1 MTRSCPA
8 CGLDALPAQSVY
20 CLRCGVALADAGGA
34 APYTPPHLKPV
45 LKRRAALDGERKDVT
60 VLMVDVAGSLAVAER
75 LDPEDV
81 HVLMDGFFALA
92 LDCVHAERGTLNQFR
107 GDGFMAL
114 FGAPAA
120 LENHVAHAARA
131 ALAIRRASEEYNR
144 SVRARFGVPFVI
156 RIGAHCG
163 PVWVGAIGTD
173 LRRDYTA
180 EGPTVGIA
188 ARLEQAASPGQILV
202 SDLLAERVRPY
213 AEVVSLG
220 SRVLRGV
227 SVPME
232 IHELVRAG
240 PHETPL
246 DVERARGLGP
256 LAGRDAELA
265 RIRARLAAVERGAA
279 LWLELVGDA
288 GIGKSRLA
296 HEARA
301 REGGVW
307 LEGRCREPEAT
318 RAFSL
323 WLDLL
328 RRWPAALAADEPV
341 AATLRA
347 LGGDPVPRS
356 QGEIEERVRGLLAL
370 VAGAGPISI
379 HVEDAHWMDRASR
392 RLIDSLLANPPAA
405 GIRFLATA
413 RPEGPAS
420 PVSSARGERIALDP
434 LPLRVCEALAGL
446 VLAADPA
453 CAALAELA
461 AVQSGGNPL
470 FALELARAF
479 AEGDAPLRE
488 AAQLEL
494 GLRRSPVRVPTT
506 LRDVIAARIDALPDA
521 EKSVLQS
528 ASVIGRPFA
537 ASQLGAL
544 DAAAPD
550 ADPVAALIARGLL
563 VAGGG
568 ELDFHHDLVREVAY
582 GQMPRTRRQDL
593 HRRCAEWVLGS
604 ARAETPAG
612 YAEIGWHRDRAGESR
627 LAVRAL
633 AAAGRTYMTLF
644 AAREAAAQLGRAWEI
659 LAGLADA
666 ERDAAEST
674 EVGLALVTALNLLD
688 RAGEASAVLERLAAA
703 GAAPDGAARLAEAC
717 VESGWVAFS
726 ERGEGERALAL
737 LDRGIALAH
746 DGGQRIVEAQGH
758 AYRIRV
764 CHLDARIGD
773 AVESARRVAELG
785 TAAGERFGAIFGIGN
800 EGYVACDAGDVAR
813 SLALTREA
821 YELAREA
828 QNEVARALTSAW
840 LVKVLV
846 FHGDAEQALRI
857 AEEAREVARAT
868 DQQGALYNAESWGGA
883 ALLLLGQSQR
893 AADAI
898 ERIATINSRWPSTLD
913 WLALAQLEI
922 GRFAEAAEHA
932 RRCLAQEPPRLI
944 RVRVLRTFGL
954 ALALGSA
961 PDFERG
967 ECAIDE
973 SLSLAVA
980 CGLVP
985 HAAAAHAALAELCAR
1000 RGDSR
1005 RVHYYAER
1013 ARKEWVSCGMAAHA
1027 EQAERAFG

>member
-8 CGLDALPAQSVY
+8 CGIDALPPQSLY
-20 CLRCGVALADAGGA
+20 CLRCGAALDPAGGA
-34 APYTPPHLKPV
+34 APYTPAHLA
-45 LKRRAALDGERKDVT
+45 LIFQRRSALEGERKDVT
-60 VLMVDVAGSLAVAER
+60 VLIVDVAGSLAAAER

-81 HVLMDGFFALA
+81 HALMDGFFALA

-131 ALAIRRASEEYNR
+131 ALAIRRASEEYDR
-144 SVRARFGVPFVI
+144 TVRARFGVSFAV
-156 RIGAHCG
+156 RIGVHCG
-163 PVWVGAIGTD
+163 PVWVGAIGTG

-213 AEVVSLG
+213 VEVVRVG
-220 SRVLRGV
+220 SRELRGV
-227 SVPME
+227 SAPME

-265 RIRARLAAVERGAA
+265 LVRGRLAGVRRGGA
-279 LWLELVGDA
+279 LWLELVGEA

-296 HEARA
+296 HEVRA
-301 REGGVW
+301 CDGGPW

-328 RRWPAALAADEPV
+328 RRWPAEPSVDPAV
-341 AATLRA
+341 AATLRS
-347 LGGDPVPRS
+347 LEGDPPPRS
-356 QGEIEERVRGLLAL
+356 QGEIEERVRALLDR
-370 VAGAGPISI
+370 VADPGPISI
-379 HVEDAHWMDRASR
+379 HVEDAHWIDRASR
-392 RLIDSLLANPPAA
+392 RLIDALLANPPVP
-405 GIRFLATA
+405 GICFLATA
-413 RPEGPAS
+413 RPEGPA
-420 PVSSARGERIALDP
+420 PLVSSARGERVVLDP
-434 LPLRVCEALAGL
+434 LPRDACEALARR
-446 VLAADPA
+446 VLEADPA
-453 CAALAELA
+453 RAALAELA

-470 FALELARAF
+470 FALELARAL

-488 AAQLEL
+488 AARLEL
-494 GLRRSPVRVPTT
+494 DLRRSRVRVPTT

-521 EKSVLQS
+521 QKSLLES
-528 ASVIGRPFA
+528 ASVIGRPFEA
-537 ASQLGAL
+537 AQLGAL

-550 ADPVAALIARGLL
+550 ESIAALIARGLL
-563 VAGGG
+563 VASDR

-582 GQMPRTRRQDL
+582 GQMLRARRQDL
-593 HRRCAEWVLGS
+593 HRRCAEWVLAG
-604 ARAETPAG
+604 ARAGTPAG
-612 YAEIGWHRDRAGESR
+612 YAEVGWHRDRAGER
-627 LAVRAL
+627 LPAVEAL
-633 AAAGRTYMTLF
+633 AAAGRAYMALF

-666 ERDAAEST
+666 ERDAAHWT
-674 EVGLALVTALNLLD
+674 EVGLALVTALNVLD

-703 GAAPDGAARLAEAC
+703 GVTTDDATRLAEAC

-737 LDRGIALAH
+737 LDRGIALARE
-746 DGGQRIVEAQGH
+746 GGQRIIEAQGH
-758 AYRIRV
+758 GYRIRI

-773 AVESARRVAELG
+773 AVESARRATELS

-800 EGYVACDAGDVAR
+800 EGFVACDAGDVAR
-813 SLALTREA
+813 ALALALEA
-821 YELAREA
+821 YDLAREA
-828 QNEVARALTSAW
+828 QNDVARAFASGW
-840 LVKVLV
+840 LVKTLV

-857 AEEAREVARAT
+857 ADEARAVARAT
-868 DQQGALYNAESWGGA
+868 DQQGALYAAESWAGA
-883 ALLLLGQSQR
+883 ALLQLGHAQR
-893 AADAI
+893 AAETF
-898 ERIATINSRWPSTLD
+898 ERLAAINSVWPTTLD
-913 WLALAQLEI
+913 WLALASLET
-922 GRFAEAAEHA
+922 GRYAESVERAQ
-932 RRCLAQEPPRLI
+932 RCLAQAPPRLI
-944 RVRVLRTFGL
+944 RARVLRTLGLGL
-954 ALALGSA
+954 ALGRT

-967 ECAIDE
+967 ERAIDE
-973 SLSLAVA
+973 SLALAIE

-1000 RGDSR
+1000 RGDAR
-1005 RVHYYAER
+1005 RVRYYAER
-1013 ARKEWVSCGMAAHA
+1013 ARKEWASCGMAAYA
-1027 EQAERAFG
+1027 DQAMRALG